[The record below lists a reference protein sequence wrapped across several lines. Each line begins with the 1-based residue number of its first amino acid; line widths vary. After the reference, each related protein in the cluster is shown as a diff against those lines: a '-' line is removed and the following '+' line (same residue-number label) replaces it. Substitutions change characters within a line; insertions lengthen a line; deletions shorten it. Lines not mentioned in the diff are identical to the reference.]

1 MLLVSVS
8 AAEDGAGDERDFE
21 LLSLLDF
28 AEVPCFAGFGSVR
41 GKIYGVLRRF

>member
-28 AEVPCFAGFGSVR
+28 AEVPCFAGFGSAR